1 MMDNRA
7 ATAASAQAVFVDET
21 ALTAFLNAADAHYL
35 RARTIFLDMDDL
47 DRDLVTTN
55 AVVFHVHESLRND
68 YGYDLADYF
77 LNAVEKASAVGR
89 LAVIPGSFELEQQS
103 RKLLLDRPEL
113 QLSLSEAMTA
123 AVVTGYGIKR
133 VFTFNPRLDRLRALD
148 PDIKLL
154 PTVW

>member
-1 MMDNRA
+1 MTRARA
-7 ATAASAQAVFVDET
+7 AAAVSAQAVFVDET
-21 ALTAFLNAADAHYL
+21 AWTAFLNAADVRYL

-55 AVVFHVHESLRND
+55 AVVFHVHESLRNE

-77 LNAVEKASAVGR
+77 LNVVEKAAAVGR
-89 LAVIPGSFELEQQS
+89 LAVIPGSYELEQQA
-103 RKLLLDRPEL
+103 RKLLFERPAL
-113 QLSLSEAMTA
+113 QLSLSEAMIA
-123 AVVTGYGIKR
+123 AVVTGYDIKR
-133 VFTFNPRLDRLRALD
+133 VFTFNPQLERLRTLD